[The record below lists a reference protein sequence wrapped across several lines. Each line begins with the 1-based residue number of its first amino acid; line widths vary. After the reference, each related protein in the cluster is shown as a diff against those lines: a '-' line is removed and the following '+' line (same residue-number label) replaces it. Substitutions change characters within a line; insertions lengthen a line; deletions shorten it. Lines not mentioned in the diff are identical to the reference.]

1 MNFSTLA
8 PFIGALIRHA
18 IVGGGLVELS
28 KADDVSNQLASTLV
42 VIVGIAWSFYQKQKQ
57 KSTPPTP

>member
-18 IVGGGLVELS
+18 LVGGGLVELS

-42 VIVGIAWSFYQKQKQ
+42 VAAGIAWSFYQKKKQ
-57 KSTPPTP
+57 ATTPPSQ

>member
-18 IVGGGLVELS
+18 LVGGGLVELS
-28 KADDVSNQLASTLV
+28 KADDVSNQLASALV
-42 VIVGIAWSFYQKQKQ
+42 VVSGIAWSFYQKKKQ
-57 KSTPPTP
+57 QPPPPPQ